1 MILIDAIAFGLSVLI
16 IELIVFLPTVDL
28 IDAEP
33 LNDLS
38 AQLLLDLFIN
48 LLHSVISQLF

>member
-38 AQLLLDLFIN
+38 AQLLPQPITR
-48 LLHSVISQLF
+48 